1 MNQQAYSDDLIRSI
15 LKSVK
20 TIALVG
26 ASANTD
32 RPSWEVMNFLLN
44 RGYDIVPINP
54 GLAGNEIL
62 GQPVYRSLADVPKR
76 IDMVDIFRNSESAG
90 EVTDEVLAL
99 PSLPDVIWMQ
109 IGVINDGAAKRA
121 QSKGIKVIMNRC
133 PKMELMRL
141 GKL

>member
-62 GQPVYRSLADVPKR
+62 GQQVYRSLADVPKR

>member
-26 ASANTD
+26 ASANTE

-44 RGYDIVPINP
+44 RGYDIIPINP

-62 GQPVYRSLADVPKR
+62 GQEVYRSLADVPKR

-133 PKMELMRL
+133 PRMELMRL